1 MKSEEVLEV
10 IAEGQGKEHPILFS
24 APMVR
29 AILDKKKTQT
39 RRMVKDTA
47 LDWLAPDMFTPE
59 FVASPENN
67 LCPYGKVGDVL
78 WVRETWWKRPFLT
91 PKDLKDGADTW
102 PEFEYETE
110 KIMAWDEAEL
120 KHYGWKRMPSIF
132 MPKEA
137 CRIRLRIESI
147 RIERLHDI
155 TEEDAASEGVSID
168 TFLDLTA
175 KDNFKALWDKINGN
189 WDSNPY
195 VWVISFYRTVARKT
209 SARTDL

>member
-1 MKSEEVLEV
+1 
-10 IAEGQGKEHPILFS
+10 
-24 APMVR
+24 MVR

-39 RRMVKDTA
+39 RRIVKDTA

-67 LCPYGKVGDVL
+67 LCPYGKVGDIL

-91 PKDLKDGADTW
+91 RKDLKDGADTW
-102 PEFEYETE
+102 PEYEYETE

-155 TEEDAASEGVSID
+155 TEEDASSEGVSID
-168 TFLDLTA
+168 TFLDLSA

-189 WDSNPY
+189 WDSNPF
-195 VWVISFYRTVARKT
+195 VWVISFYRAVGAIDSKT
-209 SARTDL
+209 SH

>member
-1 MKSEEVLEV
+1 MKNEKVLEL
-10 IAEGQGKEHPILFS
+10 IAEGQEKERPILFS

-29 AILDKKKTQT
+29 AIIDKKKTQT
-39 RRMVKDTA
+39 RRIVKDTP
-47 LDWLAPDMFTPE
+47 LEWLAPDMFTPE

-67 LCPYGKVGDVL
+67 LCPYGKVGDIL

-91 PKDLKDGADTW
+91 RKDLKDGADTW
-102 PEFEYETE
+102 PEYEYETE
-110 KIMAWDEAEL
+110 KIMAWDETEL

-155 TEEDAASEGVSID
+155 TEEDAANEGVSID

-189 WDSNPY
+189 WDSNPF
-195 VWVISFYRTVARKT
+195 VWVITFYRTVARGGN
-209 SARTDL
+209 